1 MSSDMLREVSESLF
15 EYLNEA
21 FPTNKSYTRNDIE
34 QDPMPPLLA
43 HFLGQTLQHRLDVEV
58 EHLRTVRSSW
68 FDYEHPDVQHAYKAF
83 VAALAQ
89 YSHIPSEE
97 WRSTL
102 KRATK
107 LVIAHLILPTHT
119 LVEFVFREE
128 DGPLPAPV
136 IYREISYFA
145 AYPYLREAVETFL
158 KKRQLKEI
166 DRTRF
171 SSLLTQVDRHM
182 TANYTVDQWMRMLR
196 PLFDLMRRVPQTR
209 NQGVPIDMLA
219 MFFGD
224 KEAYE
229 IQGRLQV
236 EKEVHRINT
245 IDEEGLRRV
254 IEGSVGPFEQELK
267 AADTPKPAA
276 AEKPTGEARPSAT
289 MSYHSKEDAPPP
301 KAPAAPAPPEPAKP
315 VEEES
320 KPLWARFQ
328 KKSTSDTEEA
338 DSKTATTQPDPDDS
352 VPLWM
357 RFQKSGVSAAEQ
369 LQEDAAK
376 DGAAKDGVK
385 DHAPPHEAAKEE
397 QPPQVPEPAVP
408 TSEQEP
414 SAPHSDREPAPSLAD
429 NGHFTPPQPE
439 PVATFENPYAPP
451 PSSPYA
457 SQDTPPVFR
466 DTPQYVAPQ
475 PEMGDPGLAASDAIS
490 EATQP
495 GLAPEGLEHDATMP
509 VSPAEEFF
517 QPSIPQPEEPVPQ
530 VSPLE
535 ALEQTVLGGFGA
547 NNRDM
552 FVEHLFS
559 GSVSAY
565 ENLLSHLN
573 NLNNW
578 DEAQGLIAEEVFKR
592 YQVNIYSP
600 AAILFT
606 ESIEEQFRT
615 N

>member
-1 MSSDMLREVSESLF
+1 MLRDVSDSLF
-15 EYLNEA
+15 EFLIEA
-21 FPTNKSYTRNDIE
+21 FPTDKSYTRNDIE

-43 HFLGQTLQHRLDVEV
+43 HFLGQNLQHRLDVEV

-68 FDYEHPDVQHAYKAF
+68 FDYDHPDVQHAYKSF

-128 DGPLPAPV
+128 DGPLAAPV

-236 EKEVHRINT
+236 EKEVHRIST
-245 IDEEGLRRV
+245 IDEAGLRRV
-254 IEGSVGPFEQELK
+254 IDGSVGPFEQELK
-267 AADTPKPAA
+267 ATTPAPEPVKKPEVK
-276 AEKPTGEARPSAT
+276 AETPTPS
-289 MSYHSKEDAPPP
+289 YL
-301 KAPAAPAPPEPAKP
+301 PAEEAPAPAVAKPAPKPEP
-315 VEEES
+315 EEETS
-320 KPLWARFQ
+320 KPLWERFQ
-328 KKSTSDTEEA
+328 KGGPKREEQAEPAQSPAGESSDDA
-338 DSKTATTQPDPDDS
+338 

-357 RFQKSGVSAAEQ
+357 RFQKPGVTPVAAN
-369 LQEDAAK
+369 LK
-376 DGAAKDGVK
+376 
-385 DHAPPHEAAKEE
+385 
-397 QPPQVPEPAVP
+397 PA
-408 TSEQEP
+408 T
-414 SAPHSDREPAPSLAD
+414 EPAPRPPAED
-429 NGHFTPPQPE
+429 PAPPVNPVAQPAPPETPPEVAPPGIMEDRQPTPSQTDYTTQTE
-439 PVATFENPYAPP
+439 PVRTYANQFAPP
-451 PSSPYA
+451 PPSPYGT
-457 SQDTPPVFR
+457 QDTEPVFADSPR
-466 DTPQYVAPQ
+466 YEPPQYGV
-475 PEMGDPGLAASDAIS
+475 SDAPDAPIADPD
-490 EATQP
+490 ETQF
-495 GLAPEGLEHDATMP
+495 APENY
-509 VSPAEEFF
+509 
-517 QPSIPQPEEPVPQ
+517 PEPEL
-530 VSPLE
+530 SPLE
-535 ALEQTVLGGFGA
+535 TLEHSVLGSFGA
-547 NNRDM
+547 SNRDM
-552 FVEHLFS
+552 FVEHLFA
-559 GSVSAY
+559 GSEQGY
-565 ENLLSHLN
+565 EHLLGALQELGS
-573 NLNNW
+573 W
-578 DEAQGLIAEEVFKR
+578 DEASQLIAEEVFKKH
-592 YQVNIYSP
+592 QVNIYSP
-600 AAILFT
+600 AAIMFT
-606 ESIEEQFRT
+606 ESIEEQYRQQ
-615 N
+615 